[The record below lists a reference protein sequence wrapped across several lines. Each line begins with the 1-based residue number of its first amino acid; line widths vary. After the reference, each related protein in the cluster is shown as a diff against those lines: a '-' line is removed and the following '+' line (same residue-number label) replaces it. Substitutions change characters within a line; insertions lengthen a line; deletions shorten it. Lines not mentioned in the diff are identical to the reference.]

1 MAEIDYG
8 SVFGIDTGA
17 NEPAPAQQDT
27 GAEDSTDAG
36 AVAENTA
43 GENEA
48 EVAEQPGADKQQSP
62 EENAKFAAARRKA
75 EQERDA
81 AIAQARQQAQRS
93 LDEAIAAMGQ
103 TNPYTGR
110 PITTKAEWDQ
120 WKAQEAQERTR
131 EVAES
136 AGMSEQEFGQFVNN
150 LPQVRAANAAAAAAR
165 QQQQKLIL
173 DEQISA
179 INKLDPG
186 IKTVAD
192 LMERPE
198 YKQIYANV
206 QKGLSIVDAYKLVNF
221 DSLTQSKAAGARQA
235 ALNSAAG
242 KEHMA
247 PTQSRGAGA
256 VTVPKDVK
264 EMYRLYNPDA
274 TDAEIQAHYA
284 KFHKNE

>member
-1 MAEIDYG
+1 MNEIDYG
-8 SVFGIDTGA
+8 SVFGVETSGGE
-17 NEPAPAQQDT
+17 NESAPAEQTTPAAETQEDT
-27 GAEDSTDAG
+27 AG
-36 AVAENTA
+36 A
-43 GENEA
+43 NEA
-48 EVAEQPGADKQQSP
+48 EVAEQPGADSKQSP

-103 TNPYTGR
+103 TNPYTGKA
-110 PITTKAEWDQ
+110 ITNKAEWDQ
-120 WKAQEAQERTR
+120 WKQQEAQERTR

-150 LPQVRAANAAAAAAR
+150 LPQVRAANRAAEAAR
-165 QQQQKLIL
+165 QQQQKLLL
-173 DEQISA
+173 DEQITA
-179 INKLDPG
+179 INKLDPS
-186 IKTVAD
+186 IKTVSD
-192 LMERPE
+192 LMQRPE
-198 YKQIYANV
+198 YKEIYANV
-206 QKGLSIVDAYKLVNF
+206 RKGLSIVDAYKLVNF

-242 KEHMA
+242 KEHMT
-247 PTQSRGAGA
+247 PTQARGSGA

-264 EMYRLYNPDA
+264 EMYRLYNPEA

-284 KFHKNE
+284 KYHKNE

>member
-8 SVFGIDTGA
+8 SVFGVETSGGG
-17 NEPAPAQQDT
+17 NESAPAEQT
-27 GAEDSTDAG
+27 TPAAETQED
-36 AVAENTA
+36 TA

-48 EVAEQPGADKQQSP
+48 EVADQPGADKQQSP

-110 PITTKAEWDQ
+110 PIQTKAEWDA
-120 WKAQEAQERTR
+120 WKAQERTR

-136 AGMSEQEFGQFVNN
+136 AGMSEQEFGNFVNN

-264 EMYRLYNPDA
+264 EMYRLYNPEA

-284 KFHKNE
+284 KFHKQNE